1 MHFARHIGQLR
12 FNFFAVLLFARHRP
26 LRQFGHLARHTH
38 AVARQVGYGGVRFS
52 HHALKFQLAV
62 ARRIAFFHHTA
73 GVGQLFGQQG
83 QLVAALNQNILIR
96 PQLFFQAL
104 HAFFK
109 ALQVSSQSG
118 AAGLN
123 ELLLRVH
130 LLLN

>member
-1 MHFARHIGQLR
+1 M
-12 FNFFAVLLFARHRP
+12 
-26 LRQFGHLARHTH
+26 
-38 AVARQVGYGGVRFS
+38 
-52 HHALKFQLAV
+52 AV

-109 ALQVSSQSG
+109 ALQVGSQSG
-118 AAGLN
+118 AAGLDK
-123 ELLLRVH
+123 LLLCVH
-130 LLLN
+130 LLLDQGVAHGLFHIGVKVNGVAARLLGKQAALHGAVAQVALAHSFVVGFGHCTI